1 MITPI
6 VGEGERVRVS
16 RMCVMKWSNMRCN
29 WSNLNWHSKHT
40 AVEWRTLAEAEKKNS
55 KQTYSVRMGILFFPL
70 ERKSQRE
77 NNINRYNGVRL
88 SLGIF
93 HVPFHFHMEFPH
105 FTFHCSFS
113 VFRSGV
119 CARVCVCA
127 PSKTEFV
134 RQCSFSPTKNK
145 ISTESCSN
153 ESLSNDVCKI
163 AQTGTHVRERKRT
176 KVRAAREP
184 EWNWVDSFIHISQ
197 CCTATHSDA
206 IE

>member
-1 MITPI
+1 MTPI
-6 VGEGERVRVS
+6 VGEWERVRVS

-40 AVEWRTLAEAEKKNS
+40 AVEWRTLAEAGKKNS

-105 FTFHCSFS
+105 FAFHCNFS
-113 VFRSGV
+113 LFRSGV

-134 RQCSFSPTKNK
+134 RQCSFSPTKKKYRLNPAATK
-145 ISTESCSN
+145 AYPMMCTKSH
-153 ESLSNDVCKI
+153 K
-163 AQTGTHVRERKRT
+163 TGTHVRERKRT
-176 KVRAAREP
+176 KVRAAWEP